1 MVQAIFRPIG
11 LNAVK
16 SATIPNPHLIVVSIH
31 KAATIGRKKHQT
43 ETNGERC
50 FRPAE

>member
-16 SATIPNPHLIVVSIH
+16 SATILKPSVVGAAIH
-31 KAATIGRKKHQT
+31 RAATIGREKWQT
-43 ETNGERC
+43 EMSGEC
-50 FRPAE
+50 